1 MIEIVNR
8 PFFIARG
15 LDARRA
21 AGKNPLI
28 GRRELLVRGA
38 GLLAF
43 AGVADGVAR
52 IARAATTYVA
62 TPEETEGPYWV
73 DEQLNRSDLQV
84 DPSDNSVQAGFPLVF
99 TVTVSSLA
107 SGAIAPL
114 SGAIVD
120 IWHCNVLGIYS
131 DESAYNPGGGDGT
144 VVTTGKKF
152 LRGYQISNT
161 KGQVRFLSIYP
172 GWYTSRT
179 AHIHCRVRIGGFTS
193 PTTNFTTQ
201 FFFPDTLTDQV
212 YLTSPYNQRTSAR
225 DTYNTSDSVYT
236 GLDCA
241 TNAESGSESMF
252 NITTTSAYA
261 SASYNVILD
270 LTSNASTCTSTN
282 PGGGS
287 LPGGSPPAGSPP
299 TGGPPPGLQPR
310 NDVILQHRRV
320 HA

>member
-1 MIEIVNR
+1 MIEIVKR
-8 PFFIARG
+8 PLVIARG
-15 LDARRA
+15 LNGRRIPA
-21 AGKNPLI
+21 IPPLI
-28 GRRELLVRGA
+28 GRRELLVKGA

-43 AGVADGVAR
+43 AGVAGGVAR
-52 IARAATTYVA
+52 IVKAATTYIA

-84 DPSDNSVQAGFPLVF
+84 DPTDNSIQAGFPLVF

-107 SGAIAPL
+107 GGAVTPI
-114 SGAIVD
+114 SNAIVD
-120 IWHCNVLGIYS
+120 IWHCNATGIYS

-152 LRGYQISNT
+152 LRGYQITNT

-172 GWYTSRT
+172 GWYSGRT

-201 FFFPDTLTDQV
+201 FFFPDTLTDQI
-212 YLTSPYNQRTSAR
+212 YLASPYNQRSSAR
-225 DTYNTSDSVYT
+225 DTYNTADSVYT

-241 TNAESGSESMF
+241 TNAESGAETLFS
-252 NITTTSAYA
+252 ITTTSAYA

-270 LTSNASTCTSTN
+270 LTGSASTCTSTS

-287 LPGGSPPAGSPP
+287 PPGGSPPSGSPP
-299 TGGPPPGLQPR
+299 SGNPPGGGPPPGLNPGT
-310 NDVILQHRRV
+310 I
-320 HA
+320 